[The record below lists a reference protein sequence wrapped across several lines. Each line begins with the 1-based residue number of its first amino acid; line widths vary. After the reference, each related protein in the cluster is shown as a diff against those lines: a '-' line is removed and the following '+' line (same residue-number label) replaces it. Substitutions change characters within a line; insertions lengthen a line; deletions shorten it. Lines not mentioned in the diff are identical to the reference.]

1 MAVIITPE
9 IRGQECSEAITY
21 SYLFEPLRIN
31 IEETNTLATKLYVEV
46 ERYSI
51 VDKTVLVPFLN
62 GVNSLPKYV
71 EIDLIPNRP
80 VTFDLSEVMQQL
92 HLTGVYKVATL
103 SEIELSYEEMI
114 VSKYIYLFKITS
126 DLSSTPVIVKKLPIL
141 GGRTFGQFDSTVSD
155 TQPLNEFEY
164 FGLDQYEIAK
174 RWSNFIFYKAA
185 LKSVSSGNNLQPLV
199 SQIASA
205 TVLVPGGGVLY
216 WKSRFGG
223 WMFWGFDIEKRNSSN
238 SYKGDLEISMFE
250 STKRQN
256 GSPYVSVDYLSIES
270 SYSIELKSLGL
281 SQLELLAVSGI
292 GSSPAIYY
300 AANNSGKLELMRL
313 SSSSAP
319 YNNLATGGDF
329 SVSLKSISKTS
340 QKTA

>member
-9 IRGQECSEAITY
+9 IRGQECNEAITY

-31 IEETNTLATKLYVEV
+31 IEETNPLATKLYVEV
-46 ERYSI
+46 ERYNI

-92 HLTGVYKVATL
+92 HLAGVYKVATL

-114 VSKYIYLFKITS
+114 VSKYIYLFKVTS
-126 DLSSTPVIVKKLPIL
+126 DLSSEPAIVKKLPII
-141 GGRTFGQFDSTVSD
+141 GGRTFGQFDASVLD
-155 TQPLNEFEY
+155 TQVLNEFEY
-164 FGLDQYEIAK
+164 FGLDQDEIAK

-185 LKSVSSGNNLQPLV
+185 LKDVNSGNNLQPAV
-199 SQIASA
+199 STISSP
-205 TVLVPGGGVLY
+205 TVLTPEGGVLY

-223 WMFWGFDIEKRNSSN
+223 WMFWGFDLEKRNSSN
-238 SYKGDLEISMFE
+238 SYQGDLGVSMFE
-250 STKRQN
+250 STKKQN
-256 GSPYVSVDYLSIES
+256 GDPYIPVDYISIES
-270 SYSIELKSLGL
+270 SYTLELKSLGL
-281 SQLELLAVSGI
+281 SKLELQAVAGI
-292 GSSPAIYY
+292 DSSPAIYY

-313 SSSSAP
+313 ASSTSP
-319 YNNLATGGDF
+319 YSNLATGGDF
-329 SVSLKSISKTS
+329 TVSLKAISKTS